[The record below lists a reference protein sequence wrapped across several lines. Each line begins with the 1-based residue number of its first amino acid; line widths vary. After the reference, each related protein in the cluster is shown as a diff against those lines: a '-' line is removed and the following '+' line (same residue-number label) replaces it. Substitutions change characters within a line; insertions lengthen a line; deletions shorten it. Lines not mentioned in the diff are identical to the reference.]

1 MKIIEAIGSLPL
13 IIGKQG
19 ENNATKIV
27 FDLSALI
34 KLYGAGTVQ
43 LLAQRAQDETPYPCV
58 ITQVGDKA
66 EWVISNADTQYA
78 GTGKCELHYY
88 VGDTLA
94 KTQIWQTVTECALS
108 DVGTKPPEPE
118 VSWVTD
124 VLSAG
129 ISANEAANSAL
140 DFAHLA
146 ETSALSADNS
156 ALKAE
161 KSQLAIENMTV
172 EAHAVEGENP
182 TVTKTTKDGVVN
194 LDFGLVRG
202 EKGTVPQW
210 EYINS
215 ITTQSGDIVVSVT
228 EDSNGQPFE
237 LDAVLILF
245 KNPATAQEAG
255 GVVTFLNNQVA
266 AVISRSGQAAA
277 GASFYHEFEKNPFWI
292 FQASGN
298 GTWNSA
304 NNSTA
309 NNPFWLGL
317 CRTNLNVDKI
327 TSVALTISTAQNIAW
342 QTGTQMEIYGKRG
355 SAV

>member
-1 MKIIEAIGSLPL
+1 MKTIEAIGSLPL
-13 IIGKQG
+13 IIGRQG
-19 ENNATKIV
+19 ENKATKIV

-34 KLYGAGTVQ
+34 KLYGTGTVQ

-66 EWVISNADTQYA
+66 EWVISNADTQYM

-161 KSQLAIENMTV
+161 KSRLAIENMTV
-172 EAHAVEGENP
+172 SAHNEQGAP
-182 TVTKTTKDGVVN
+182 TVTKTVVDGVVN
-194 LDFGLVRG
+194 LDFGIPSGKDEWR
-202 EKGTVPQW
+202 E
-210 EYINS
+210 INT
-215 ITTQSGDIVVSVT
+215 ITSSSGDIVLSVT
-228 EDSNGQPFE
+228 QDSDGKNFD
-237 LDAVLILF
+237 LTDVIILV
-245 KNPATAQEAG
+245 KNPDTDQLG
-255 GVVTFLNNQVA
+255 GAVA
-266 AVISRSGQAAA
+266 VYFNSVASVISRAGQKTA
-277 GASFYHEFEKNPFWI
+277 GSSYYMKFSNTPFWHFEI
-292 FQASGN
+292 SGN
-298 GTWNSA
+298 GTWNSVV
-304 NNSTA
+304 NSTT
-309 NNPFWLGL
+309 NNPSWSGL
-317 CRTNLNVDKI
+317 CRATLNQSSI
-327 TSVALTISTAQNIAW
+327 NSVALAIGTSNDIAW
-342 QTGTQMEIYGKRG
+342 QTGTKITIYGKDKKQ
-355 SAV
+355 